1 MIPSD
6 LLGSLRLPLVA
17 EMTRLQV
24 RVVCS
29 YAKRV
34 QSETRWKWREGRCAF
49 ASWSCSITKPVVS
62 NTPLMVVQ
70 TSFYLTLHLAFLSVR
85 AVATPSRSSPV
96 QSRPC
101 RASSCICSIPIV
113 PSIPAHA
120 VLAPQWPKPRP
131 TSLGTRA
138 APFAPSTNDSST
150 DRHPTAFFLR
160 SV

>member
-29 YAKRV
+29 YAKHV
-34 QSETRWKWREGRCAF
+34 QMEIRWKWREGRCAF
-49 ASWSCSITKPVVS
+49 ASWCCSITKPVVR

-85 AVATPSRSSPV
+85 AVATPSRSSTIAIQSSPV
-96 QSRPC
+96 QTMPCLLLYLLHSNCSIYSRP
-101 RASSCICSIPIV
+101 RS
-113 PSIPAHA
+113 
-120 VLAPQWPKPRP
+120 PR
-131 TSLGTRA
+131 TSMAQTPPHLPRDQSRT
-138 APFAPSTNDSST
+138 
-150 DRHPTAFFLR
+150 LR
-160 SV
+160 PLNQ

>member
-6 LLGSLRLPLVA
+6 LGSLRLPLVA

-34 QSETRWKWREGRCAF
+34 QMETRWKWREGRCAF

-85 AVATPSRSSPV
+85 AVATLSTIQYCSKAIQSSPGQAMPSFLLYLFHSNCSIYCRPRNPRTSMAQAPPHLPRD
-96 QSRPC
+96 QSRTLP
-101 RASSCICSIPIV
+101 
-113 PSIPAHA
+113 PSN
-120 VLAPQWPKPRP
+120 Q
-131 TSLGTRA
+131 
-138 APFAPSTNDSST
+138 
-150 DRHPTAFFLR
+150 
-160 SV
+160 